1 MMTATGKKKRLLLVD
16 DAAENLRILGESLR
30 DTYTIMFAR
39 NGQDA
44 LRLANGN
51 PQPDLILLDVVM
63 PGMDGYEVCRRLKK
77 VNRTKNIPIIFV
89 SAQNEEANEALALSL
104 GVEDYI
110 KKPFQISIVRNRVD
124 NQLKFKD
131 FRDELQQMVEVRTR
145 DLAERTEQLQQS
157 NKELENRQAMLQ
169 KANGTLL
176 LREAELET
184 TQMATIHAM
193 ANLAEWRDPETGAH
207 IKRTQRYV
215 RALAEALAQKPEYA
229 DILTAEEIDR
239 MEDSAPLHDVGKVA
253 IPDAILQKPGKL
265 TPEEFDEMKTH
276 TTQGYRLLSLAED
289 ELGGQSFLHTA
300 NEIAHSH
307 HERWD
312 GKGYPL
318 GLKEKEIPLSAR
330 IMSVADVYDALRS
343 RRVYK
348 PAMPHGKAASIIFEG
363 RGTQFD
369 PDVVDVFM
377 SIQDQLE
384 EIAER
389 YSDADKPEDAKKVGL
404 IA

>member
-1 MMTATGKKKRLLLVD
+1 MMTETSEKKRLLLVD

-44 LRLANGN
+44 LRLANGD
-51 PQPDLILLDVVM
+51 PQPDIILLDVVM

-77 VNRTKNIPIIFV
+77 ANRTRNIPIVFV
-89 SAQNEEANEALALSL
+89 TARQEEADEAIALSL

-110 KKPFQISIVRNRVD
+110 KKPFQIPVVRNRLD

-131 FRDELQQMVEVRTR
+131 FRDELQRKV
-145 DLAERTEQLQQS
+145 AERTQA
-157 NKELENRQAMLQ
+157 LEN
-169 KANGTLL
+169 
-176 LREAELET
+176 
-184 TQMATIHAM
+184 TQVATIHAM

-207 IKRTQRYV
+207 IKRTQNYV
-215 RALAEALAQKPEYA
+215 RALAVALAQKPEYSA
-229 DILTAEEIDR
+229 MLTPSYIEQLQ
-239 MEDSAPLHDVGKVA
+239 MSAPLHDVGKVA

-276 TTQGYRLLSLAED
+276 TSQGHRLLSAAED
-289 ELGGQSFLHTA
+289 ELGGRSFLHTA

-318 GLKEKEIPLSAR
+318 GLKGEEIPLAAR

-343 RRVYK
+343 KRVYK
-348 PAMPHGKAASIIFEG
+348 PAMPHEKAASIIVEG

-369 PDVVDVFM
+369 PDVVDVYVT
-377 SIQDQLE
+377 IQDELE
-384 EIAER
+384 QIAER
-389 YSDADKPEDAKKVGL
+389 YSDADKPEDARKVGL
-404 IA
+404 TA